1 MKITKQQLKRI
12 IQEELNNVLLEKREP
27 YCNPALGGE
36 HSYCGPDARMH
47 KMFSKPWFFAVTGYL
62 LQGMFGDDLGLR
74 KLANDM
80 KSHEFN
86 RMTGGAL
93 AAEDRDDTRDV
104 REPAVYGGK
113 LTQLDDDEDWDEP

>member
-1 MKITKQQLKRI
+1 MKITKQQLNKI
-12 IQEELNNVLLEKREP
+12 IQEELNNVLLEGRDP
-27 YCNPALGGE
+27 YCNPAFGGE
-36 HSYCGPDARMH
+36 RSYCGPDARMH

-86 RMTGGAL
+86 RMSGGAL
-93 AAEDRDDTRDV
+93 TAEQRHDTRDV

-113 LTQLDDDEDWDEP
+113 LTQLDDDEDW

>member
-1 MKITKQQLKRI
+1 MKITKQQLKQL
-12 IQEELNNVLLEKREP
+12 IQEELNNVLLEGRDP
-27 YCNPALGGE
+27 YCNPAFGGE

-86 RMTGGAL
+86 RMTGGRISRRGGRAGL
-93 AAEDRDDTRDV
+93 ARD

-113 LTQLDDDEDWDEP
+113 LTQLDDGEDW